1 MLSFASMLTHQNI
14 DRVLEFEPLF
24 ARPADD
30 WKFDRW
36 GISTQFQ
43 PFISL
48 LYDEQFV
55 IPFDWATWSLQFG
68 RTKMIAPAVFEDA
81 DLEMIQK
88 LVTSAIRM
96 ERHSDRLH
104 EKLVQLGW
112 FTAMFQRLKELR
124 EVAAPS

>member
-1 MLSFASMLTHQNI
+1 MLTQQNI

-68 RTKMIAPAVFEDA
+68 RTKMIAPSVFEKA

-112 FTAMFQRLKELR
+112 FRAMFQRLKTLR
-124 EVAAPS
+124 EIADDADQL